1 MKVEFD
7 PAKNAKN
14 IRERGIS
21 FALATDFEIDTAL
34 IKEDCSYDYD
44 ELRFNALGLIEDKLY
59 HMTYTLRSDVIRVI
73 SLRKANK
80 REVKYYVLN
89 N

>member
-1 MKVEFD
+1 MWIFSLLIYLIIVHTIISMKVEFD

-34 IKEDCSYDYD
+34 I
-44 ELRFNALGLIEDKLY
+44 
-59 HMTYTLRSDVIRVI
+59 
-73 SLRKANK
+73 
-80 REVKYYVLN
+80 
-89 N
+89 

>member
-1 MKVEFD
+1 MWIFSLLIYLIIVHTIISMKVEFD

-44 ELRFNALGLIEDKLY
+44 D
-59 HMTYTLRSDVIRVI
+59 
-73 SLRKANK
+73 
-80 REVKYYVLN
+80 
-89 N
+89 